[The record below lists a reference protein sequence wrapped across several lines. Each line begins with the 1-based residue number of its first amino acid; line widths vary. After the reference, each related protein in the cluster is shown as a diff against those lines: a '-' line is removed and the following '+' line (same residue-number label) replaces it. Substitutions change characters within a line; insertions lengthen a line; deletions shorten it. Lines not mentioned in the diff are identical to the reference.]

1 MFKSTLQACALI
13 VTGAFIAPIAS
24 IAEVE
29 GPKVNWDLNAHGNS
43 RALTRGIEA
52 MSKYVSEQSGGNF
65 TIKIHYG
72 GALGKPQDNID
83 SIKLG
88 AFEMG
93 LWSSAWSP
101 AKAPALSALTLPF
114 LPLENIDEVAR
125 VHQSFLKHPVL
136 VEEAAKW
143 GDIYLTT
150 QLIPESSVMA
160 KGVTPKTLDDLKG
173 LRIRIIGN
181 GARVAEL
188 LGATPVSIP
197 GFETYPSMQR
207 GTMDGVSFPSYGYS
221 AFKVDELSDWYSDDI
236 KFGRLVTVSLVS
248 KQAFEELPAQYQ
260 QLLAD
265 SISVAQDALKNAY
278 GGIEEVNF
286 PKWKE
291 MGIER
296 VSFDPVAIKKM
307 ETENSESIYADW
319 IASASERGVP
329 AKELLDFLLS
339 EASDK

>member
-143 GDIYLTT
+143 GAIYLTT

-307 ETENSESIYADW
+307 ETENSESIYSDW
-319 IASASERGVP
+319 IASANERGVP
-329 AKELLDFLLS
+329 AKDLLDFLLS
-339 EASDK
+339 EASGN